1 MSNLRA
7 LPPSRVAVGQ
17 GFGAWFARISVQRPA
32 GKIGVSPSPPQ
43 GVQARY
49 KLLKKGSLRVFHSGR
64 WLGRFMTGRPLAEMG
79 NCWVFPRRTEPKQ
92 ASTFMP
98 KVASK

>member
-49 KLLKKGSLRVFHSGR
+49 KLLKKGSLRVFHSED
-64 WLGRFMTGRPLAEMG
+64 WLGRFMTGRRLAEMG
-79 NCWVFPRRTEPKQ
+79 NCWVFPRRNGAKTGQHFHAKGGI
-92 ASTFMP
+92 
-98 KVASK
+98 